1 MLLPLNE
8 TDFNRLDFIATDA
21 DIKQYYEEVSQ
32 RLNRGPALTYGIDA
46 LGSEAAI
53 EPEFLG
59 RVERFSAWLDQ
70 QTHVESVASIVDL
83 VKTVNRVQHQD
94 DEAFYRLPDDKS
106 TVTNHLLSYGLAQ
119 SEDFPLF
126 GFINTDFSLLNLFVN
141 ATPISNQELI
151 DLDEQITRK
160 FNEDFPDAELIHGSS
175 ILLFARMDEL
185 VTIELLQGYSLSLI
199 LITLSL
205 IVGLRS
211 VYFGILSVIPN
222 LLPATM
228 VFGMW
233 ALFVGQLDPF
243 VMMLFSISI
252 GLVVDDTVHILTH
265 YLESRRNGADKASSI
280 NHAIKTAGPALSIT
294 TLVLALGTTI
304 LIGAS
309 TLYFQQAAKLLVPIV
324 VLALVLD
331 LLYLPTILRRFDN
344 RFKSEPMTS

>member
-1 MLLPLNE
+1 M
-8 TDFNRLDFIATDA
+8 
-21 DIKQYYEEVSQ
+21 
-32 RLNRGPALTYGIDA
+32 
-46 LGSEAAI
+46 
-53 EPEFLG
+53 
-59 RVERFSAWLDQ
+59 
-70 QTHVESVASIVDL
+70 
-83 VKTVNRVQHQD
+83 
-94 DEAFYRLPDDKS
+94 
-106 TVTNHLLSYGLAQ
+106 
-119 SEDFPLF
+119 
-126 GFINTDFSLLNLFVN
+126 
-141 ATPISNQELI
+141 
-151 DLDEQITRK
+151 
-160 FNEDFPDAELIHGSS
+160 IHGSS
-175 ILLFARMDEL
+175 IMLFARMDEL

-233 ALFVGQLDPF
+233 ALLVGQLDPF

-252 GLVVDDTVHILTH
+252 GLVVDDTVHILSH
-265 YLESRRNGADKASSI
+265 YLESRRDGADKTSAI
-280 NHAIKTAGPALSIT
+280 NHAITTAGPALSIT